1 MQCNLVAA
9 LGTHKA
15 DEDIYGPK
23 IVRPNTIGVKLR
35 KFSGLPA
42 ILCTMIVPEGA
53 YPHVHKHTDSLCT
66 VKGGCACVEEAYTS
80 LACHLTVTCFALQL
94 FIPALPYTLVQP

>member
-35 KFSGLPA
+35 KF
-42 ILCTMIVPEGA
+42 
-53 YPHVHKHTDSLCT
+53 
-66 VKGGCACVEEAYTS
+66 
-80 LACHLTVTCFALQL
+80 
-94 FIPALPYTLVQP
+94 LVYLLSYVQ